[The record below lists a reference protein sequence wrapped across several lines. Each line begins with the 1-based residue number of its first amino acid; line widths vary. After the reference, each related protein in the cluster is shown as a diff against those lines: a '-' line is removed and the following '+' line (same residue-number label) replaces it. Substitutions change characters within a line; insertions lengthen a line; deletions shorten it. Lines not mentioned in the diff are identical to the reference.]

1 MTIDTGE
8 QTVGLSER
16 QHSKFGGND
25 MSVLQN
31 IIENNLM
38 SVFYSLFVTLRRPRE
53 ATNREVDMSK
63 FELTFEDDFSSDELD
78 RTKWRSHHVGMR
90 RGGYWA
96 PEQSFIEDGMLHI
109 RTEYRSDGPNGAG
122 WYSDGICT
130 SGLFEQTYGY
140 FECRCKLP
148 AAQGLWSAF
157 WLTRSGLASD
167 KPGTEGTEI
176 DVFES
181 PMYNRKGDNKLITS
195 NLHYNGYGAAHR
207 FHNVGFFK
215 VKNPYEE
222 FNTYGLE
229 WNEKEYIFY
238 INGRETA
245 RSSFGGVSRKDE
257 YMLLSVEVDGVKG
270 KPAGGWSGIVTKNKE
285 NAMPSDFVIDYVRA
299 YRYK

>member
-1 MTIDTGE
+1 
-8 QTVGLSER
+8 
-16 QHSKFGGND
+16 
-25 MSVLQN
+25 
-31 IIENNLM
+31 
-38 SVFYSLFVTLRRPRE
+38 
-53 ATNREVDMSK
+53 
-63 FELTFEDDFSSDELD
+63 
-78 RTKWRSHHVGMR
+78 
-90 RGGYWA
+90 
-96 PEQSFIEDGMLHI
+96 MLHI

-157 WLTRSGLASD
+157 WLTRSGLVSG

-215 VKNPYEE
+215 VK
-222 FNTYGLE
+222 
-229 WNEKEYIFY
+229 I
-238 INGRETA
+238 RM
-245 RSSFGGVSRKDE
+245 RSSTHTDLNGMKRNIFSISTAAKRRVLHSEGCRERTNICFFPLKWTE
-257 YMLLSVEVDGVKG
+257 
-270 KPAGGWSGIVTKNKE
+270 
-285 NAMPSDFVIDYVRA
+285 
-299 YRYK
+299 